1 MGIYSFEMGAI
12 PMEVV
17 VCFTAPQLQTALRQ
31 RKAEYPDCG
40 LTVNGTATTHFF
52 NAPNGRLLTA
62 IAMCG
67 KAVSHLGPV
76 EIAGLLT
83 HEAVHVMQE
92 CRRWMRESEPG
103 AEWEAYT
110 VQYVAQH
117 AMMAW
122 CGHVAR
128 GSL

>member
-17 VCFTAPQLQTALRQ
+17 VCFTESQFRTALRK

-40 LTVNGTATTHFF
+40 LTVNGSATTHFF
-52 NAPNGRLLTA
+52 NAPGGRLLTV
-62 IAMCG
+62 IAMCAKTAG
-67 KAVSHLGPV
+67 EHGPI

-92 CRRWMRESEPG
+92 CRRWMREDEPG

-110 VQYVAQH
+110 VQYVAQN
-117 AMMAW
+117 AMTAW

-128 GSL
+128 GAP